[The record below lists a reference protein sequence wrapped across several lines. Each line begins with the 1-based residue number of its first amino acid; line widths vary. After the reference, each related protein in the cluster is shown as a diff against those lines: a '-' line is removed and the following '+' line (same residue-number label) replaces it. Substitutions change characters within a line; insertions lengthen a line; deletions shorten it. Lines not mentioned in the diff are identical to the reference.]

1 MPEDFTGFLKFA
13 TLRENSPANF
23 LEANQW
29 VLQQI
34 GKGQLEVQCQ
44 LPEHVLNSAG
54 MLFGGFTP
62 TYVDLIAIWAA
73 MTTLENTTA
82 WMITV
87 NMRVDYFEPI
97 VPPGF
102 HAVARVLNIRK
113 RDYFVETRFE
123 DEKGILLANGLVT
136 LRKRSEMPLD
146 VLQKELAK
154 NE

>member
-23 LEANQW
+23 LGADQW

-34 GKGQLEVQCQ
+34 GKGQLEVRCH

-73 MTTLENTTA
+73 MTTLDNTTA

-102 HAVARVLNIRK
+102 KAVARVLNIRK

-123 DEKGILLANGLVT
+123 DDQGTLLANGLAT
-136 LRKRSEMPLD
+136 LRKRSEMPLE
-146 VLQKELAK
+146 VLQQEIAK
-154 NE
+154 NQ